1 MMFGW
6 FSETTCDCYFSRYL
20 TICFAQFLFTW
31 LNISDEY
38 WEYSCMEFSL
48 PTAPCLTSLTLC
60 RTHPHT
66 HTHIANL
73 RLSFHSLC
81 AQIARKYAWQMRL
94 KSLTET
100 FAINIFRVNISLIE
114 QKFHICLFMRA
125 RLCLS
130 GPFNECLFVFFFS
143 QFSCH
148 NHLIFRT

>member
-6 FSETTCDCYFSRYL
+6 FSETTCDCYFSLYL
-20 TICFAQFLFTW
+20 TICFAQFCSLDWTF
-31 LNISDEY
+31 LMNIENIRAWNSV
-38 WEYSCMEFSL
+38 CQL
-48 PTAPCLTSLTLC
+48 PRAWHHLHFAAL
-60 RTHPHT
+60 T
-66 HTHIANL
+66 HTHIVNL
-73 RLSFHSLC
+73 RFSFHTLC

-130 GPFNECLFVFFFS
+130 GPFNECLFGFFL